1 MKKGE
6 IFSIM
11 LVFLMMISFLPT
23 NIYANDET
31 KNIGQLVV
39 TTYEQLENGLGDA
52 ADVSRNVNG
61 KTLDGDCK
69 TSTLGYVPKSLCLEH
84 GSNSTMVLKES
95 GTRYILCKLLWN
107 WM

>member
-1 MKKGE
+1 MKKGK

-31 KNIGQLVV
+31 KNIGQLTV

-52 ADVSRNVNG
+52 ADVSRDA
-61 KTLDGDCK
+61 DGHINIK
-69 TSTLGYVPKSLCLEH
+69 LNKNLKGQLNLIYQVLIMFLMLMEKHL
-84 GSNSTMVLKES
+84 MV
-95 GTRYILCKLLWN
+95 IVKLQH
-107 WM
+107 